1 MMPIGEERNPIQRK
15 ICMLGAFGVG
25 KTSLVDRLVRATFS
39 QPPRAA
45 VGVRVD
51 KCSVEVSGR
60 RMNMIVWDLHSEED
74 YRQHSK
80 SYLRGAAGCML
91 VVDGTRPS
99 TLDDAAE
106 LMDLT
111 EGHGPGPST
120 CFRETQ
126 GTWIRPAC
134 VLMLNKADLTGDWRL
149 ESSRLDELDRRGLTV
164 LKTSARNG
172 RGVIEAFVALGRA
185 ILEREGDQKT

>member
-1 MMPIGEERNPIQRK
+1 MPIGGERYPIQRK

-25 KTSLVDRLVRATFS
+25 KTSLVDRLVRTTFS

-45 VGVRVD
+45 VGVRID
-51 KCSVEVSGR
+51 KCSVGVSGR
-60 RMNMIVWDLHSEED
+60 RISMIVWDLHSEED
-74 YRQHSK
+74 FRQYSK
-80 SYLRGAAGCML
+80 SYLRGAAGYML

-99 TLDDAAE
+99 TLDEAVE

-111 EGHGPGPST
+111 EGHGSGQPT
-120 CFRETQ
+120 CCRETR

-134 VLMLNKADLTGDWRL
+134 VLLLNKADLTEDWRL
-149 ESSRLDELDRRGLTV
+149 ESSRLDELDRRGITV
-164 LKTSARNG
+164 LKTSALSG